1 MFIIAGISPR
11 IKILDNNPRICPVCG
26 LAQAYLKR
34 ADNYLSLFFIPLF
47 RVKKGK
53 SFLICE
59 RCENLASGSNIQ
71 FSPGKKKMA
80 ISVKLVA
87 RPWEKISC
95 TALIVAKGCNPNAV
109 LHIWQANLITWF

>member
-47 RVKKGK
+47 RVKKGEP
-53 SFLICE
+53 FLICE

-71 FSPGKKKMA
+71 FSPRKEKKGHQCKTCGKTLGKDFMYCPYCGKRM
-80 ISVKLVA
+80 
-87 RPWEKISC
+87 
-95 TALIVAKGCNPNAV
+95 
-109 LHIWQANLITWF
+109 